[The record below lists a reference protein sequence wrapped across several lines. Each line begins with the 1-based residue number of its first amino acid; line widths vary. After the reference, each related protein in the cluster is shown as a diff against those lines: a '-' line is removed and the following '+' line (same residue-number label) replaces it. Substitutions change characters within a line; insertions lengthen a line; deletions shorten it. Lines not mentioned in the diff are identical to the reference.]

1 MLLFFINRLLK
12 FTGCLCPIN
21 QVTTEFASGITS
33 EQGGKME
40 VTINKTK
47 VSIIQGDITRQATD
61 AIVNAANS
69 SLMGGGGVDG
79 AIHRAG
85 GPAIL
90 EECKKIVARQ
100 GRLPTGKAVITTGGN
115 LKAQYVIHTVGPIW
129 HGGSGNEAEL
139 LRSAYHEC
147 LKLATEKKLASISF
161 PSISTG
167 AYGYPVDEA
176 AKIAVSTVVS
186 FLKEQAASLKD
197 VVFVLF
203 DSRTYQSYYS
213 ALQAYLDRPEV

>member
-1 MLLFFINRLLK
+1 MELTVNETRLS
-12 FTGCLCPIN
+12 
-21 QVTTEFASGITS
+21 A
-33 EQGGKME
+33 
-40 VTINKTK
+40 
-47 VSIIQGDITRQATD
+47 IQGDITRQTTD

-69 SLMGGGGVDG
+69 GLMGGGGVDG

-90 EECKKIVARQ
+90 EECKRIVARQ
-100 GRLPTGKAVITTGGN
+100 GRLPTGRAVITTGGN
-115 LKAQYVIHTVGPIW
+115 LRARHVIHTVGPIW
-129 HGGSGNEAEL
+129 HGGSANEVEL

-147 LKLATEKKLASISF
+147 LRLATDNKLASISF

-176 AKIAVSTVVS
+176 AIAAVSAVVS
-186 FLKEQAASLKD
+186 FLREQVTSIKD

-203 DSRTYQSYYS
+203 DSRTYQSYRS
-213 ALQAYLDRPEV
+213 ALQGYLEHREAQESKTSGPSRLRRFDL

>member
-1 MLLFFINRLLK
+1 M
-12 FTGCLCPIN
+12 
-21 QVTTEFASGITS
+21 
-33 EQGGKME
+33 
-40 VTINKTK
+40 
-47 VSIIQGDITRQATD
+47 IQGDITKQATE

-85 GPAIL
+85 GPTIL
-90 EECKKIVARQ
+90 EECKEIVARQ
-100 GRLPTGKAVITTGGN
+100 GRLPTGQAVLTTGGN
-115 LKAQYVIHTVGPIW
+115 LKAHYVIHTVGPVW

-139 LRSAYHEC
+139 LRSAYYEC
-147 LKLATEKKLASISF
+147 LKVASENKLTSISF

-176 AKIAVSTVVS
+176 ARIAVSAVVS
-186 FLKEQAASLKD
+186 FLKEKATPLEE

-203 DSRTYQSYYS
+203 DAQTYQSYCS
-213 ALQAYLDRPEV
+213 ALRTYLNHQAA

>member
-1 MLLFFINRLLK
+1 M
-12 FTGCLCPIN
+12 
-21 QVTTEFASGITS
+21 
-33 EQGGKME
+33 
-40 VTINKTK
+40 
-47 VSIIQGDITRQATD
+47 IQGDITKQATD

-90 EECKKIVARQ
+90 EDCKRIVARQ

-115 LKAQYVIHTVGPIW
+115 LQARYVIHTVGPIW
-129 HGGSGNEAEL
+129 HGGSGDEAEL
-139 LRSAYHEC
+139 LRSAYREC
-147 LKLATEKKLASISF
+147 LKLASENKLISISF

-176 AKIAVSTVVS
+176 AKIAVTTVVS
-186 FLKEQAASLKD
+186 FLKEQATSLKE
-197 VVFVLF
+197 VVLVLF
-203 DSRTYQSYYS
+203 DSRTCQSYCS
-213 ALQAYLDRPEV
+213 ALQTHLNRSEE

>member
-1 MLLFFINRLLK
+1 MD
-12 FTGCLCPIN
+12 
-21 QVTTEFASGITS
+21 VT
-33 EQGGKME
+33 
-40 VTINKTK
+40 VNKTK
-47 VSIIQGDITRQATD
+47 ISIVQGDITGQATD

-90 EECKKIVARQ
+90 EECKKIVAKQ

-115 LKAQYVIHTVGPIW
+115 LKARYVIHTVGPVW
-129 HGGSGNEAEL
+129 HGGSRNEAEL
-139 LRSAYHEC
+139 LKSAYYEC
-147 LKLATEKKLASISF
+147 LKLATENKLTSISF

-176 AKIAVSTVVS
+176 AEIAVSTVVS
-186 FLKEQAASLKD
+186 FLKEQATSLKD

-203 DSRTYQSYYS
+203 DARTYESYHL
-213 ALQAYLDRPEV
+213 ALQEVAGDS